1 MKLTFKFF
9 DKLEWSIYG
18 TTCVVV
24 PFLLLILFNIPLT
37 SENLIFSSLI
47 GMMQGEIIPR
57 ILFTGF
63 LNFLVYTPTVEW
75 IIQSCIFVL
84 SCILTYYIPFGI
96 HKVISQNHILR
107 ILFRFVIIS
116 WMIYIFYLL
125 WKRD

>member
-18 TTCVVV
+18 TICVLI
-24 PFLLLILFNIPLT
+24 PFLLLILFKIPLT
-37 SENLIFSSLI
+37 SENLIFASLI
-47 GMMQGEIIPR
+47 GMMQGEILAR

-63 LNFLVYTPTVEW
+63 LNFLVYKPTLEW
-75 IIQSCIFVL
+75 IIQSNIFVL
-84 SCILTYYIPFGI
+84 SCILTYYIPFSV
-96 HKVISQNHILR
+96 HKVISQNHILTM
-107 ILFRFVIIS
+107 LFRFVIIS

>member
-18 TTCVVV
+18 TICVLI
-24 PFLLLILFNIPLT
+24 PFLLLILFKIPLT
-37 SENLIFSSLI
+37 SENLIFASLI
-47 GMMQGEIIPR
+47 GMMQGDILPR

-63 LNFLVYTPTVEW
+63 LNFLVYKPTLEW
-75 IIQSCIFVL
+75 IIQSSIFVI
-84 SCILTYYIPFGI
+84 SCILTYYIPFNV
-96 HKVISQNHILR
+96 HKVISQNDLLI

>member
-18 TTCVVV
+18 TICVLI
-24 PFLLLILFNIPLT
+24 PFLLLIICRIPLT
-37 SENLIFSSLI
+37 SENLIFASLI
-47 GMMQGEIIPR
+47 GMMQGEILPR
-57 ILFTGF
+57 ILYTGF
-63 LNFLVYTPTVEW
+63 LNFLVYKPTLEW

-84 SCILTYYIPFGI
+84 SCILTYYIPFNV
-96 HKVISQNHILR
+96 HKVISQNDIL
-107 ILFRFVIIS
+107 ILLFRFVIIS

>member
-9 DKLEWSIYG
+9 DILEWSIYG
-18 TTCVVV
+18 TICVLI
-24 PFLLLILFNIPLT
+24 PFLLLIIFKIPLT
-37 SENLIFSSLI
+37 SENLIFASLI
-47 GMMQGEIIPR
+47 GMMQGEILPR

-63 LNFLVYTPTVEW
+63 LNFLVYKPRFEW

-84 SCILTYYIPFGI
+84 SCILTYYIPFNV
-96 HKVISQNHILR
+96 HKVISQNHILT
-107 ILFRFVIIS
+107 LFFKVAIFL